1 MPGIVITATLSSFF
15 DFLTDDRFFLVVVID
30 DALVDNL
37 AGVGGYKE
45 LMKLQKLFY
54 EVLDFLRGFAN
65 IFVSLLIF
73 LLLLSDYQIV
83 IIRQLLTQKL
93 THVIRR
99 NSNQI

>member
-37 AGVGGYKE
+37 AGVGGCKE

-73 LLLLSDYQIV
+73 L
-83 IIRQLLTQKL
+83 IIIGPLFKASAWLTQKL
-93 THVIRR
+93 MHVIRR